1 MAENFGFVP
10 VGNGNRYFISYK
22 SEDYRRV
29 GEITREL
36 NRYGVPMWYDYGIE
50 KGERWKKEINRN
62 ISECDALIL
71 FATKNLFFYED
82 NYVRLEYDIAE
93 YFQKPIF
100 VVWLDDVKKKDV
112 NRDIV
117 DWFLKLKALQ
127 GIETIN
133 RSVNQIACTAITE
146 FHLINGRTPQPVT
159 VSEMPS
165 YQVTDAYFHYT
176 NHFDMGKSA
185 LPVTVK
191 TFSMISVLAAVIV
204 ISIIVGFWISNV
216 IQTKDTEPPVNSQ
229 ITDSSVSSENGTVS
243 SDTDDDQVDLS
254 VGDSIILGNY
264 PQSSNYPE
272 PIEWLVLD
280 VQGSRA
286 LVISDK
292 LLDSV
297 RYNESYENI
306 TWENCTLR
314 AWLNHDFLNTAFN
327 SSEKSRIEIVTNINL
342 DNSVYGTEGGST
354 TQDSVFVLSIDEV
367 KKYFKGDD
375 KRKAVATY
383 YAKSHGSYVSNK
395 YSLASGEKTSWWW
408 LRSPGDY
415 GYNAARVDST
425 GYIREYGCGVYASDA
440 SVRPAMW
447 IKV

>member
-1 MAENFGFVP
+1 M
-10 VGNGNRYFISYK
+10 
-22 SEDYRRV
+22 
-29 GEITREL
+29 
-36 NRYGVPMWYDYGIE
+36 
-50 KGERWKKEINRN
+50 
-62 ISECDALIL
+62 
-71 FATKNLFFYED
+71 
-82 NYVRLEYDIAE
+82 
-93 YFQKPIF
+93 
-100 VVWLDDVKKKDV
+100 
-112 NRDIV
+112 
-117 DWFLKLKALQ
+117 
-127 GIETIN
+127 
-133 RSVNQIACTAITE
+133 
-146 FHLINGRTPQPVT
+146 INGRTPQPVT

-327 SSEKSRIEIVTNINL
+327 SSEKSRIEIVTNINFGGADGGNDTL
-342 DNSVYGTEGGST
+342 DNVFLLSGKEIENPGLAFDNYNRFGAPTYNRPGTPTE
-354 TQDSVFVLSIDEV
+354 
-367 KKYFKGDD
+367 
-375 KRKAVATY
+375 
-383 YAKSHGSYVSNK
+383 YAKANGANTYDEGN
-395 YSLASGEKTSWWW
+395 TWWW